1 MLVGQSTETDVN
13 LSVLRHNPDDT
24 FTAIGTSANTGNL
37 DEVVLALTE
46 PGHYYWFMEVIDSDG
61 SPFNFG
67 AAVATNLDAY
77 EFNDTET
84 LATILP
90 DKQNT
95 ITGNMD
101 SINDIDYYQFTV
113 VRGQDI
119 SIRLLDETLSDE
131 FIFEINNNGW
141 TPLVANNNYLL
152 SNLQANQ
159 SISLRVRANTAL
171 PADPSN
177 NYTLTTSSI
186 VTSFTNDVIS
196 GESNVNRIP
205 LIAYSQPYL
214 TTQAYNRL
222 NWSLV
227 LRDSTGAPIEG
238 AIAYFNFIK
247 DVEDQANTSTSYQAL
262 SNTNGKISDQINLNS
277 CTPNVKGILH
287 TEYSLGYKNVWE
299 SDVEVGAW
307 QIVIPTNRGLDENGE
322 IDTIGIGGDN
332 VPYVYFGHICDQDL
346 ISRRA
351 FRILCQLKLLNI

>member
-141 TPLVANNNYLL
+141 TPLVANNNY
-152 SNLQANQ
+152 
-159 SISLRVRANTAL
+159 
-171 PADPSN
+171 
-177 NYTLTTSSI
+177 
-186 VTSFTNDVIS
+186 
-196 GESNVNRIP
+196 
-205 LIAYSQPYL
+205 
-214 TTQAYNRL
+214 
-222 NWSLV
+222 
-227 LRDSTGAPIEG
+227 
-238 AIAYFNFIK
+238 
-247 DVEDQANTSTSYQAL
+247 
-262 SNTNGKISDQINLNS
+262 
-277 CTPNVKGILH
+277 
-287 TEYSLGYKNVWE
+287 
-299 SDVEVGAW
+299 
-307 QIVIPTNRGLDENGE
+307 
-322 IDTIGIGGDN
+322 
-332 VPYVYFGHICDQDL
+332 
-346 ISRRA
+346 
-351 FRILCQLKLLNI
+351 